1 MSPQDLGVLLRQLW
15 LYTSLA
21 PLRRQLVQMAF
32 VLLCSSFT
40 GTRPRILVPPNSII
54 TTSEESEELKAGQEA
69 GQEPE
74 SSERRRKTRDDFQS
88 DIPQYIRYDDL
99 RKTLCYRDID
109 LFVIRNPDG
118 GSDILSESQPE
129 GRPSSSWSILPDIVH
144 QLSSERIPETPKAF
158 WTFL

>member
-21 PLRRQLVQMAF
+21 PLGRQLVQMAF

-54 TTSEESEELKAGQEA
+54 TTSEESEELEAGQEA

-74 SSERRRKTRDDFQS
+74 SSKRRRKTRDDFQS
-88 DIPQYIRYDDL
+88 DI
-99 RKTLCYRDID
+99 
-109 LFVIRNPDG
+109 
-118 GSDILSESQPE
+118 SDMTTCP
-129 GRPSSSWSILPDIVH
+129 RPYATETSI
-144 QLSSERIPETPKAF
+144 ST
-158 WTFL
+158 

>member
-21 PLRRQLVQMAF
+21 PLGRQLVQMAF

-40 GTRPRILVPPNSII
+40 GTRPRILVPPNSVI
-54 TTSEESEELKAGQEA
+54 TTSEESEELEAGQEA

-74 SSERRRKTRDDFQS
+74 SSKRRRKTRDGFQS

-99 RKTLCYRDID
+99 PKTLCYRDID

-118 GSDILSESQPE
+118 GSDIVVAVVDFRNLKGTEQGAE
-129 GRPSSSWSILPDIVH
+129 G
-144 QLSSERIPETPKAF
+144 
-158 WTFL
+158 